1 MEPFQTLGKIG
12 FVYNVKHFRRLDQLG
27 KHAPHPLRNRV
38 AQFHGRAYA
47 LIEEEDTHNIM
58 PTEGLNYL
66 LDVGIRNQS
75 QLTAWYIG
83 IFEGNYTPVLAD
95 TAAGFPAASTESTA
109 YAETTRQAYTVVAA
123 SGGVLTNAASP
134 ATFTMNATKTIYGG
148 FIASASAKS
157 ATTGKLISAA
167 QFSSSKAVQSTDV
180 LSITAT
186 ITLTSS

>member
-12 FVYNVKHFRRLDQLG
+12 FVYNVKHFRRLDRLG
-27 KHAPHPLRNRV
+27 KHAPSPLRNRV
-38 AQFHGRAYA
+38 AMFHNRAYA
-47 LIEEEDTHNIM
+47 LIEDEDTHNIM

-66 LDVGIRNQS
+66 LDVGIRAQS

-109 YAETTRQAYTVVAA
+109 YAETTRQAYTIVAA

-134 ATFTMNATKTIYGG
+134 AVFTMNATKTIYGG

-157 ATTGKLISAA
+157 ATTGKLVSAA
-167 QFSSSKAVQSTDV
+167 QFSSSKAVQATDV

>member
-1 MEPFQTLGKIG
+1 MDAHETLARIG
-12 FVYNVKHFRRLDQLG
+12 FVYNVKHFRRLDRLDN
-27 KHAPHPLRNRV
+27 HARPLPARLAR
-38 AQFHGRAYA
+38 FHGADYG
-47 LIEEEDTHNIM
+47 LLDEDEVHNLM

-66 LDVGIRNQS
+66 LDVAIRAQS

-95 TAAGFPAASTESTA
+95 TAATFPGSATESTA
-109 YAETTRQAYTVVAA
+109 YAESTRQAYTIVAA

-134 ATFTMNATKTIYGG
+134 AVFTMNASKTIYGG
-148 FIASASAKS
+148 FISSASAKS
-157 ATTGKLISAA
+157 ATTGKICSAA
-167 QFSSSKAVQSTDV
+167 QFSSSKAVVSTDV